1 MVPGWFYNLSRFQ
14 VGFQWFQVGFYGFL
28 WVQVN
33 FSWFLVDFYGFSW
46 FQVDPHGPRSVFH
59 GVRWVFYGF
68 MDGVGWER
76 DGMDGYHKSTMF
88 KEYLCLVPISCG

>member
-1 MVPGWFYNLSRFQ
+1 MV
-14 VGFQWFQVGFYGFL
+14 
-28 WVQVN
+28 
-33 FSWFLVDFYGFSW
+33 FSW
-46 FQVDPHGPRSVFH
+46 FQVDLHGPSSVFH